1 MLRSAKDLRGYTIQA
16 IDSSIGA
23 VYDFYFDDQVWA
35 IRYLVV
41 ETGSWLSGQRILLSP
56 VALDTPE
63 WETKTFPVKLTQ
75 EQVKGSPPVVTDKPV
90 SRQMEEEL
98 HAHYG
103 WPPYWVSTRALAAVQ
118 VVEQKYEDETSED
131 LTLRSMREVV
141 GYDIRATDGKVG
153 HVEDFVVDDGSWII
167 RYMVV
172 DTRDWLPGRKV
183 LVAPT
188 WIEAVTW
195 PERDVYVSLSR
206 ETVKDSPKFD
216 PSAPV
221 NREYELRLY
230 DYYGRPKYWTRV

>member
-1 MLRSAKDLRGYTIQA
+1 MLRSARDLRGYTIQA
-16 IDSSIGA
+16 IDGPIGT
-23 VYDFYFDDQVWA
+23 VYDGYFDDQVWT

-41 ETGSWLSGQRILLSP
+41 ETGSWLSGRRVLLSP

-63 WETKTFPVKLTQ
+63 WETKTLPVKLTQ
-75 EQVKGSPPVVTDKPV
+75 EQVKGSPPVDTDKPV
-90 SRQMEEEL
+90 SRQMEEQL

-118 VVEQKYEDETSED
+118 VVEQKYEDEAGED
-131 LTLRSMREVV
+131 LTLRSVREVI

-153 HVEDFVVDDGSWII
+153 HVEDFVVDDGSWVM

-183 LVAPT
+183 LVAPA
-188 WIEAVTW
+188 WIDAVTW
-195 PERDVYVSLSR
+195 PERDVYVGLSR
-206 ETVKDSPKFD
+206 ETVKNSPEFD
-216 PSAPV
+216 PSDPV